1 MLVLKASICPKHYS
15 FGIPDTG
22 ARRVGGGGGG
32 GGGVIE
38 LLLKVSGLP
47 KDLL

>member
-1 MLVLKASICPKHYS
+1 LASLILE
-15 FGIPDTG
+15 
-22 ARRVGGGGGG
+22 RGGFG
-32 GGGVIE
+32 GGGVME